1 MVKTFGAG
9 LTVSYVT
16 NLSQIVQPVV
26 KYLKSSP
33 DNRDIFASDTI
44 IVPNAGVRA
53 WLLQQIA
60 STVGVTP
67 GEEDGISA
75 NIKIDYVGMIRQIAG
90 HERLENDPWEIEP
103 LTIAV
108 LDCLEGFPEAPALA
122 LRYGGMLRA
131 ARAIADTFD
140 VYHARRPQMID
151 AWEKGF
157 SALAPV
163 LGNKIANSEW
173 EIIEPA
179 LDNQDLWQF
188 HLWTKVR
195 AHIGTPSPPAQVN
208 ELVNGLIDGS
218 KTPNA
223 ERLLVVGLQAL
234 DSRTIQLVQALSRH
248 ILVEVVLV
256 HPSPALAQ
264 KWQPEALAMNG
275 AIGAT
280 PIRPKDAAV
289 EDGVHS
295 LLSTW
300 LQGSREAQLIL
311 GTFGVQPSFIENSE
325 VTPNR
330 NRLQHLQQC
339 VLLQPHVPAQQ
350 VPEKD
355 FSLQIHRA
363 HELTR
368 QVEILHDALLHA
380 FDELPDLE
388 PHQIV
393 ILCADMTTSAP
404 ILRSIFDREVQVL
417 DKNGASRSVTIPLV
431 VADRGLREVSEG
443 ARLLSAVLEAMG
455 SRASRTSVMNVLAVD
470 AVLSNLSLGREVIDI
485 WNQLLDRTGMK
496 WGLDSSQRAQQ
507 GFAATAGET
516 YTWLS
521 TVQQSL
527 LGVFLPDA
535 KPVAELGGVIP
546 LDDLDTADVDAVVA
560 LSYLLSLLMNCEVQ
574 TRKQR
579 SVAEWC
585 LLLEELLVELC
596 GMESDVLVEPLAVL
610 RSLRVS
616 SELVGGGSKTAVSFD
631 EFTSIVIERVEA
643 TPGRQPLRTG
653 AVTATSFVP
662 LRSVPFRVVCIL
674 GYDDAVVSVK
684 EVEGDDL
691 TGRQRFIGTPD
702 SRIETRRT
710 FLDAMLAA
718 SDRFIVTCIG
728 KSIKNN
734 TLVPFTTPLAEFVDM
749 CLDADSSAEEPKEKL
764 QEKLDRFIFDHPRHA
779 MSSNNFIPDKV
790 VPGMVWGHN
799 SASFTAGSVV
809 GMTNASQISTVTPFS
824 VEQPDF
830 VTIDDLIRV
839 LEYPED
845 FFLNTVGVSKWVDK
859 VQADTALLP
868 TDTDA
873 RRLRELWNELRDLS
887 DSTSPSS
894 NRSSKKFNS
903 DETSSWKS
911 LKKERGAVPVG
922 ILGDDVL
929 NDVETLLRDT
939 EALVEQWGFP
949 DMAEAKREITLHLPN
964 GVIEGDI
971 SFFET
976 DKLAGFASLYGV
988 EHLQKRAAILLLLL
1002 AAQGTIKH
1010 SAIVFGYDK
1019 KTNKIKVNNVF
1030 FEPELTQGDAIRR
1043 LAGLIDAIHIART
1056 IPAVK
1061 FGGTAK
1067 AITTDEG
1074 SVGKEISHQ
1083 DVFDKFVTSD
1093 DYGKLLERR
1102 LFGEEPKFS
1111 EVFATGG
1118 PMRNFWLSL
1127 TSAINGPTN
1136 KKGIRKHAVTNI
1148 KVSDYVVK

>member
-1 MVKTFGAG
+1 M
-9 LTVSYVT
+9 
-16 NLSQIVQPVV
+16 
-26 KYLKSSP
+26 
-33 DNRDIFASDTI
+33 
-44 IVPNAGVRA
+44 
-53 WLLQQIA
+53 
-60 STVGVTP
+60 
-67 GEEDGISA
+67 
-75 NIKIDYVGMIRQIAG
+75 
-90 HERLENDPWEIEP
+90 
-103 LTIAV
+103 
-108 LDCLEGFPEAPALA
+108 
-122 LRYGGMLRA
+122 
-131 ARAIADTFD
+131 
-140 VYHARRPQMID
+140 
-151 AWEKGF
+151 
-157 SALAPV
+157 
-163 LGNKIANSEW
+163 
-173 EIIEPA
+173 
-179 LDNQDLWQF
+179 
-188 HLWTKVR
+188 
-195 AHIGTPSPPAQVN
+195 
-208 ELVNGLIDGS
+208 
-218 KTPNA
+218 
-223 ERLLVVGLQAL
+223 
-234 DSRTIQLVQALSRH
+234 
-248 ILVEVVLV
+248 
-256 HPSPALAQ
+256 
-264 KWQPEALAMNG
+264 
-275 AIGAT
+275 
-280 PIRPKDAAV
+280 
-289 EDGVHS
+289 
-295 LLSTW
+295 
-300 LQGSREAQLIL
+300 
-311 GTFGVQPSFIENSE
+311 
-325 VTPNR
+325 PNR

-350 VPEKD
+350 VAEKD

-388 PHQIV
+388 PHEIV

-417 DKNGASRSVTIPLV
+417 DKNGASRSITIPLV

-560 LSYLLSLLMNCEVQ
+560 LSYLLSLLMDCEVQ
-574 TRKQR
+574 TREQR
-579 SVAEWC
+579 SVTEWC

-616 SELVGGGSKTAVSFD
+616 SQLLGGGSKTAVPFD

-653 AVTATSFVP
+653 AITATSFVP

-799 SASFTAGSVV
+799 RASFTAGSVV

-824 VEQPDF
+824 VEQPDV
-830 VTIDDLIRV
+830 VTIDDLIKV
-839 LEYPED
+839 LDYPED
-845 FFLNTVGVSKWVDK
+845 FFLNTVGVSKWEDK

-894 NRSSKKFNS
+894 NRSSKKFNC

-911 LKKERGAVPVG
+911 LKKARGAVPVG
-922 ILGDDVL
+922 ILGDDAL
-929 NDVETLLRDT
+929 NKVETLIL
-939 EALVEQWGFP
+939 
-949 DMAEAKREITLHLPN
+949 EAKALAKSLGIPSLTETVREVSLQLPS
-964 GVIEGDI
+964 GSVEG
-971 SFFET
+971 SMSYLET
-976 DKLAGFASLYGV
+976 ERLVAFASLQEVGR
-988 EHLQKRAAILLLLL
+988 LRSRGAILLLVL
-1002 AAQGTIKH
+1002 AAQG
-1010 SAIVFGYDK
+1010 IVKDCAMLFGYDK
-1019 KTNKIKVNNVF
+1019 KNNAIEVNIVF
-1030 FEPELTQGDAIRR
+1030 FENKLTREDAMRR
-1043 LAGLIDAIHIART
+1043 LTGLIDAVHIART
-1056 IPAVK
+1056 IPAVE
-1061 FGGTAK
+1061 FDGTVK
-1067 AITTDEG
+1067 AIYG
-1074 SVGKEISHQ
+1074 AVKPGKERKSAESAFNEFIAS
-1083 DVFDKFVTSD
+1083 DK
-1093 DYGKLLERR
+1093 YGKSLERR
-1102 LFGEEPKFS
+1102 LFGEEPMYS
-1111 EVFATGG
+1111 AIFA
-1118 PMRNFWLSL
+1118 PESPIRDFWLTRTKAVSFPDY
-1127 TSAINGPTN
+1127 AGN
-1136 KKGIRKHAVTNI
+1136 KGFEETKIR
-1148 KVSDYVVK
+1148 VSRYNVGGVESNE